1 MVRKGTRAIMR
12 IAVIGSGV
20 AGLTA
25 AYYLARHGHD
35 VHVYEKE
42 SSPAMKC
49 SYANGGQIS
58 VSNSEVWTTWSNV
71 WKGIKWLLKKDAPL
85 LIRPDLD
92 IDKAIWLTKF
102 LYHTANNDYARN
114 TIETIRLGIESRRA
128 LRELTDEEG
137 IEYDQQYKGILH
149 FYKNSQYYEHAQLV
163 QEMYQD
169 NGCEWELLDP
179 HQLRDLD
186 PALSDITGV
195 VGAVYTKSDWT
206 GDIHKFCNQLEFVL
220 ENKYG
225 VSFHYGYEKLFVDDT
240 IFDRTVIA
248 AGVDSSTIAG
258 RFGERLNV
266 YPVKGYS
273 ITVTAQDSTSLLA
286 MPKISLL
293 DDEAKIVT
301 SQLGNRLRVAGT
313 AELAGHNYTIR
324 KDRIEPLVHWVN
336 KNFPHVDT
344 SQCEEW
350 ACLRPM
356 TPNMMPIVGPSKVRP
371 DIYYHTGH
379 GHLGWTL
386 SAGTARQLA
395 TQINE
400 RT

>member
-1 MVRKGTRAIMR
+1 MR
-12 IAVIGSGV
+12 IAVIGAGI
-20 AGLTA
+20 AGLTS
-25 AYYLARHGHD
+25 AYYLAKSGHE

-163 QEMYQD
+163 QEMYQG

-225 VSFHYGYEKLFVDDT
+225 VTFHYNYEKLFVDDS

-248 AGVDSSTIAG
+248 AGVDSPILAK
-258 RFGERLNV
+258 RFGDRLPV

-273 ITVTAQDSTSLLA
+273 ITIEAKDQTSLLA

-313 AELAGHNYTIR
+313 AELTGHNYTIR
-324 KDRIEPLVHWVN
+324 KDRIEPLVRWVN
-336 KNFPHVDT
+336 TNFPHIDT
-344 SQCEEW
+344 SQYEEW

-371 DIYYHTGH
+371 DIYYHIGH

-386 SAGTARQLA
+386 SAGTAKLLA
-395 TQINE
+395 QQIKGDLNVSK
-400 RT
+400 

>member
-1 MVRKGTRAIMR
+1 MR

>member
-1 MVRKGTRAIMR
+1 MVQQGVRTIMR
-12 IAVIGSGV
+12 IAVIGSGI
-20 AGLTA
+20 AGLTS
-25 AYYLARHGHD
+25 AYFLAKSGHQ
-35 VHVYEKE
+35 VHVFEKE
-42 SSPAMKC
+42 KGPAEKC

-71 WKGIKWLLKKDAPL
+71 WKGMKWLLKKDAPL

-92 IDKAIWLTKF
+92 FDKALWLIKF

-114 TIETIRLGIESRRA
+114 TIETIRLGIESRRT
-128 LRELTDEEG
+128 LKELTDEEG
-137 IEYDQQYKGILH
+137 IDYDQQYKGILH
-149 FYKNSQYYEHAQLV
+149 FYKNNQYYQHAQLV
-163 QEMYQD
+163 QEMYQG
-169 NGCEWELLDP
+169 NGCEWELLEP
-179 HQLRDLD
+179 YQLRDLD
-186 PALSDITGV
+186 PALADIENV
-195 VGAVYTKSDWT
+195 VGAVYTKSDWS

-220 ENKYG
+220 ENKYS
-225 VSFHYGYEKLFVDDT
+225 VSFHYNYEKLFVDDSL
-240 IFDRTVIA
+240 FDSTVIA
-248 AGVDSSTIAG
+248 AGVDSPKLAQ
-258 RFGERLNV
+258 RFGDHLPI

-273 ITVTAQDSTSLLA
+273 ITIEAKDQTGLLS

-324 KDRIEPLVHWVN
+324 KDRIEPLVNWVN
-336 KNFPHVDT
+336 KNFPNINTD
-344 SQCEEW
+344 QYEEW

-371 DIYYHTGH
+371 DVYYHTGH

-386 SAGTARQLA
+386 SAGTAKNLA
-395 TQINE
+395 NIINQ